1 MKITDIKSE
10 KDFNIYKNGKNP
22 AHLFTEVLSYLL
34 THVNTSSCLPEI
46 DLSNV
51 GNSPTT
57 LKIKPKTKK

>member
-34 THVNTSSCLPEI
+34 AHVNKEHCCKDDANEVT
-46 DLSNV
+46 
-51 GNSPTT
+51 NSPV
-57 LKIKPKTKK
+57 KDNPKSKK